1 MLVIS
6 EKFKE
11 HNIKCRIIKMG
22 NEDVYKRQVEDLIST
37 GKSSIEAVEV
47 LRELGCD
54 VLGIVSIFSYELESG
69 LKNLEAASCK
79 NVSLCNYQTLVE
91 VAAEVGEI
99 SEDSIAKL
107 SAWRQN
113 PADESWLTK

>member
-1 MLVIS
+1 MENKKKLIEVIPVS
-6 EKFKE
+6 EGWLNK
-11 HNIKCRIIKMG
+11 
-22 NEDVYKRQVEDLIST
+22 Y
-37 GKSSIEAVEV
+37 
-47 LRELGCD
+47 
-54 VLGIVSIFSYELESG
+54 IFSYELESG

>member
-1 MLVIS
+1 MR
-6 EKFKE
+6 
-11 HNIKCRIIKMG
+11 NP
-22 NEDVYKRQVEDLIST
+22 
-37 GKSSIEAVEV
+37 
-47 LRELGCD
+47 
-54 VLGIVSIFSYELESG
+54 
-69 LKNLEAASCK
+69 
-79 NVSLCNYQTLVE
+79 SLCNYQTLVE